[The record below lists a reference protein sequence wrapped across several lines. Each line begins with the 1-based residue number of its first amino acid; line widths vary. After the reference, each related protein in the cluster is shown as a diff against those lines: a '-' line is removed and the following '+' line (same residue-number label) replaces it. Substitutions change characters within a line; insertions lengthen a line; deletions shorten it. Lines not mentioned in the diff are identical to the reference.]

1 MVGRF
6 GKVFFTIVRLVT
18 KPMNKK
24 LTKHLKQNKNSIGYA
39 SVVKVGQFA
48 HRAETQL
55 NRTLMR

>member
-39 SVVKVGQFA
+39 SVVRVG
-48 HRAETQL
+48 
-55 NRTLMR
+55 